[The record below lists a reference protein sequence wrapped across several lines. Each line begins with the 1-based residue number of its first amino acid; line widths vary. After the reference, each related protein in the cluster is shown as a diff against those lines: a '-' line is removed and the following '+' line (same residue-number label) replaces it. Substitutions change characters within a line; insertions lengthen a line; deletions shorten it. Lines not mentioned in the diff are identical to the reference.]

1 MSQQINLFNPIFM
14 KQRKYFSLL
23 AMLQA
28 LGLIIAGSL
37 IFYGYAIY
45 QVNQLN
51 LQLEENT
58 KRYNAEQVRLARYV
72 AEFSPQQSNQLLQDE
87 VQHLEKQVA
96 EQNEII
102 DTLKSGA
109 VGNTTGY
116 SEYMRAFSRQV
127 VQGLWLTSF
136 KVTGDAAQISLSGG
150 VVSPE
155 LLPAYIQRL
164 GKERIM
170 QGKTFSTLKMQ
181 QSKPQRVPPP
191 LQRGAMWNSHC
202 IPIRIAGQSNESIL
216 GTSAYLDRRHV
227 AARARNDFCC
237 CHFCGDFADGGG
249 IT

>member
-45 QVNQLN
+45 QVNQLSR
-51 LQLEENT
+51 QSEENT
-58 KRYNAEQVRLARYV
+58 KRYNAEQTKLASYV

-87 VQHLEKQVA
+87 VQHLEKQMA
-96 EQNEII
+96 EQNEIV

-127 VQGLWLTSF
+127 VQGLWLTGF

-150 VVSPE
+150 VLSPE

-164 GKERIM
+164 GREHVM

-181 QSKPQRVPPP
+181 QSKPAESQPPAAATRRYVEFTLYSNP
-191 LQRGAMWNSHC
+191 DSGANK
-202 IPIRIAGQSNESIL
+202 
-216 GTSAYLDRRHV
+216 
-227 AARARNDFCC
+227 
-237 CHFCGDFADGGG
+237 
-249 IT
+249 

>member
-45 QVNQLN
+45 QVNQLG
-51 LQLEENT
+51 LQSAENT
-58 KRYNAEQVRLARYV
+58 KRYNAEQQRLARYV
-72 AEFSPQQSNQLLQDE
+72 SEFSPQQSNQLLQDE
-87 VQHLEKQVA
+87 VQHLEKQTA
-96 EQNEII
+96 EQNETIE
-102 DTLKSGA
+102 TLKSGA

-127 VQGLWLTSF
+127 VQGLWLMGF

-150 VVSPE
+150 VVNPE

-164 GKERIM
+164 GRERIM

-181 QSKPQRVPPP
+181 QSKPAENQSPAATTRRYVEFTLYSSPDS
-191 LQRGAMWNSHC
+191 GANK
-202 IPIRIAGQSNESIL
+202 
-216 GTSAYLDRRHV
+216 
-227 AARARNDFCC
+227 
-237 CHFCGDFADGGG
+237 
-249 IT
+249 